1 LKFDLCNHKLKGME
15 LLIIF
20 FFSVFALFVLIS
32 YLRLRSSRKKR
43 MLRESL
49 QTHRP
54 HSGVGMSEEGKRL
67 QNGGTIGPGALGGGA
82 DFGNG

>member
-1 LKFDLCNHKLKGME
+1 MLNGME

-32 YLRLRSSRKKR
+32 YLRLRSSRRKQ

-67 QNGGTIGPGALGGGA
+67 QNGGTIGPGAFGGGA